1 MIEIVDTTIDTAAV
15 LKAVQ
20 SEKCGAALLFVG
32 SPRRFTGDLETE
44 RLDYECYNDMALKKM
59 GELSGRAKARFEI
72 ESVAIVHRI
81 GTVDTG
87 VASIAI
93 GVGSPHRKAAFEAGN
108 WLIDTLKK
116 EVPIWKRENWTSGK
130 SEWVHQSQ

>member
-1 MIEIVDTTIDTAAV
+1 MIEIVESAIDTAAV
-15 LKAVQ
+15 LADVQ
-20 SEKCGAALLFVG
+20 SETSGAALLFVG
-32 SPRRFTGDLETE
+32 STRRFTGELETE
-44 RLDYECYNDMALKKM
+44 RLDYECYNEMAIKKM
-59 GELSGRAKARFEI
+59 KELAERAKSEFEI

-81 GTVDTG
+81 GTVETG
-87 VASIAI
+87 EASIAI

-116 EVPIWKRENWTSGK
+116 EVPIWKRENWTSGQ